1 MADMTDDDI
10 LAELGVDLTPGKVR
24 ARTPREER
32 IIAGFEDIVRFR
44 GEHGR
49 APQHGEGR
57 DIFERLYAVRLD
69 RLRAQQDCRALLAE
83 MDVHGLLEAGGGVDA
98 IDALDDNALLAELGI
113 EAAAPGDITQLRN
126 VRSNADRKAAEEV
139 ASARRCADFA
149 TFKPLFDRVQADLE
163 AGIRTTRPFVRDL
176 GMSKADIRQGEFFIV
191 GGQVAYV
198 ASIGDPIEAPNGEAD
213 ARLRVIYSNGTESD
227 LLLRSLQRALYK
239 DAGGR
244 RITEPTAGPLFDE
257 AAPAAAEPDLLQ
269 TGTLYVLRSRSTHP
283 TIAAH
288 RDLIHKIG
296 ITGGPVEARIAGA
309 ADDATYLLAEVDVV
323 ATYKLYDVHRTRLE
337 ALIHRVLDKV
347 RFDVE
352 IPDRF
357 GKPVRP
363 REWFL
368 VPVPIVDEIVARIAD
383 GTLAGMT
390 YDPRS
395 VALVPAQAAPARVS
409 PPPAPGSARRPAPSR
424 GDGPGAVP
432 AAPSTSR
439 TPDAPGS
446 S

>member
-10 LAELGVDLTPGKVR
+10 LAELGVDLTPKKVR

-44 GEHGR
+44 DEHGR
-49 APQHGEGR
+49 IPQHGEGR

-69 RLRAQQDCRALLAE
+69 RLRAQADCRELLAAV
-83 MDVHGLLEAGGGVDA
+83 DAHGLLDGATDTDA
-98 IDALDDNALLAELGI
+98 IDDLDDTALLAELGI
-113 EAAAPGDITQLRN
+113 DQATNDITQLRN

-139 ASARRCADFA
+139 ASAKRCENFA
-149 TFKPLFDRVQADLE
+149 TFKPLFDHVQADLE
-163 AGIRTTRPFVRDL
+163 AGVRTTRPFVRDL
-176 GMSKADIRQGEFFIV
+176 GMSKADIKQGEFFIV

-198 ASIGDPIEAPNGEAD
+198 ASMGEPIEAPNGETD
-213 ARLRVIYSNGTESD
+213 ARLRVVYSNGTESD

-239 DAGGR
+239 DEGGR
-244 RITEPTAGPLFDE
+244 RITEPTVGPLFDA
-257 AAPAAAEPDLLQ
+257 AAPAEAEPEMLP
-269 TGTLYVLRSRSTHP
+269 TGTLYVLRSRSTHS

-296 ITGGPVEARIAGA
+296 ITGGSVEARVAGA

-337 ALIHRVLDKV
+337 ALIHRVLNKV
-347 RFDVE
+347 RFEAE

-368 VPVPIVDEIVARIAD
+368 VPLPIIDEIVARIAD
-383 GTLAGMT
+383 GTLAGMI
-390 YDPRS
+390 YDPQS
-395 VALVPAQAAPARVS
+395 VALIPAK
-409 PPPAPGSARRPAPSR
+409 
-424 GDGPGAVP
+424 
-432 AAPSTSR
+432 
-439 TPDAPGS
+439 
-446 S
+446 

>member
-10 LAELGVDLTPGKVR
+10 LAELGVDLAPKKVR

-44 GEHGR
+44 EEHGR
-49 APQHGEGR
+49 VPQHGEGR

-69 RLRAQQDCRALLAE
+69 RLRSQQDCRDLLAD
-83 MDVHGLLEAGGGVDA
+83 MDVHGLLDGATNTDA
-98 IDALDDNALLAELGI
+98 IDDLDDIALLAELGI
-113 EAAAPGDITQLRN
+113 EPEATNDITQLRN

-139 ASARRCADFA
+139 ASAKRCEDFA
-149 TFKPLFDRVQADLE
+149 TFKPLFDQVQADLE
-163 AGIRTTRPFVRDL
+163 AGVRTTRPFVRDL
-176 GMSKADIRQGEFFIV
+176 GMSKADIKQGEFFIV

-198 ASIGDPIEAPNGEAD
+198 ASMGEPIEAPNGETD
-213 ARLRVIYSNGTESD
+213 ARLRVVYSNGTESD

-239 DAGGR
+239 DEGGR
-244 RITEPTAGPLFDE
+244 RITEPTAGPLFE
-257 AAPAAAEPDLLQ
+257 EKVPAQEEPDLLS

-337 ALIHRVLDKV
+337 ALIHRVLNKV
-347 RFDVE
+347 RFDAE

-368 VPVPIVDEIVARIAD
+368 VPLPIIDEIVARIAD
-383 GTLAGMT
+383 GTLAGMI
-390 YDPRS
+390 YDPQS
-395 VALVPAQAAPARVS
+395 VALIPAK
-409 PPPAPGSARRPAPSR
+409 
-424 GDGPGAVP
+424 
-432 AAPSTSR
+432 
-439 TPDAPGS
+439 
-446 S
+446 

>member
-1 MADMTDDDI
+1 MAEMTDDDI
-10 LAELGVDLTPGKVR
+10 LAELGVDLTPKKVR

-44 GEHGR
+44 EEHGR
-49 APQHGEGR
+49 VPQHGEGR

-69 RLRAQQDCRALLAE
+69 RLRAQQDCRELLADT
-83 MDVHGLLEAGGGVDA
+83 DVHGLLDGATNTNA
-98 IDALDDNALLAELGI
+98 IDDLDDSALLAELGI
-113 EAAAPGDITQLRN
+113 EPEAANDITQLRN

-139 ASARRCADFA
+139 ASAKRCEDFA
-149 TFKPLFDRVQADLE
+149 TFKPLFDQVQADLE
-163 AGIRTTRPFVRDL
+163 AGVRTTRPFVRDL
-176 GMSKADIRQGEFFIV
+176 GMSKADIKQGEFFIV

-198 ASIGDPIEAPNGEAD
+198 ASMGEPIEAPNGETD
-213 ARLRVIYSNGTESD
+213 ARLRVVYSNGTESD

-239 DAGGR
+239 DEGGR
-244 RITEPTAGPLFDE
+244 RITEPTAGPLFE
-257 AAPAAAEPDLLQ
+257 KKVPAQEEPDLLS
-269 TGTLYVLRSRSTHP
+269 TGTLYVLCSRSTHP

-337 ALIHRVLDKV
+337 ALIHRVLNKV
-347 RFDVE
+347 RFDAE

-368 VPVPIVDEIVARIAD
+368 VPLPIIDEIVARIAD
-383 GTLAGMT
+383 GTLAGMI
-390 YDPRS
+390 YDPQS
-395 VALVPAQAAPARVS
+395 VALIPAK
-409 PPPAPGSARRPAPSR
+409 
-424 GDGPGAVP
+424 
-432 AAPSTSR
+432 
-439 TPDAPGS
+439 
-446 S
+446 

>member
-10 LAELGVDLTPGKVR
+10 LAELGVDLAPKKAR

-32 IIAGFEDIVRFR
+32 IIAGFEDIVKFR
-44 GEHGR
+44 EDHGR

-69 RLRAQQDCRALLAE
+69 RLRSLPDARELLAE
-83 MDVHGLLEAGGGVDA
+83 MDVHGLLEASEG
-98 IDALDDNALLAELGI
+98 DALDDLDDSALLAELGI
-113 EAAAPGDITQLRN
+113 DAGAEGDITQLRN
-126 VRSNADRKAAEEV
+126 VRSASERKAAEEV
-139 ASARRCADFA
+139 AEAKRCEDFA
-149 TFKPLFDRVQADLE
+149 TFKPLFAQVQADLD
-163 AGIRTTRPFVRDL
+163 AGVRTTRPFVRDL
-176 GMSKADIRQGEFFIV
+176 GLSKAEILPGEFFIL
-191 GGQVAYV
+191 GGHIAYV
-198 ASIGDPIEAPNGEAD
+198 AKVGDPIKAPNGETD

-239 DAGGR
+239 DEGGR
-244 RITEPTAGPLFDE
+244 RISEPVAGPLFEQPSDV
-257 AAPAAAEPDLLQ
+257 EPDQLA

-296 ITGGPVEARIAGA
+296 ITGGSVEARIAGA
-309 ADDATYLLAEVDVV
+309 ADDATYLLADVDIV
-323 ATYKLYDVHRTRLE
+323 ATYKLYDIDRSRLE
-337 ALIHRVLDKV
+337 ALIHRVLEAV
-347 RFDVE
+347 RFDIE

-368 VPVPIVDEIVARIAD
+368 VPLPIVDEIVARIGD

-390 YDPRS
+390 YDAKEA
-395 VALVPAQAAPARVS
+395 ALVSIVS
-409 PPPAPGSARRPAPSR
+409 
-424 GDGPGAVP
+424 
-432 AAPSTSR
+432 
-439 TPDAPGS
+439 
-446 S
+446 

>member
-10 LAELGVDLTPGKVR
+10 LAELGVDLTPKKVR

-44 GEHGR
+44 EEHGR
-49 APQHGEGR
+49 VPQHGEGR

-69 RLRAQQDCRALLAE
+69 RLRAQQDCRELLTD
-83 MDVHGLLEAGGGVDA
+83 MDVHGLLNAAADADA
-98 IDALDDNALLAELGI
+98 IDDLDDGALLAELGI
-113 EAAAPGDITQLRN
+113 EADASNDITQLRN
-126 VRSNADRKAAEEV
+126 VRSHTDRQAAEEV

-149 TFKPLFDRVQADLE
+149 TFKPLFDQVQADLD
-163 AGIRTTRPFVRDL
+163 AGVRTTRPFVRDL
-176 GMSKADIRQGEFFIV
+176 GMSKADIKQGEFFIV
-191 GGQVAYV
+191 GGQLAYV
-198 ASIGDPIEAPNGEAD
+198 AEVGTPIEAPNGETD
-213 ARLRVIYSNGTESD
+213 ARLRVVYSNGTESD

-239 DAGGR
+239 DEGGR
-244 RITEPTAGPLFDE
+244 RITEPTAGPLFDSTTKAE
-257 AAPAAAEPDLLQ
+257 VEPDHLP

-296 ITGGPVEARIAGA
+296 ITGGSVEARIAGA
-309 ADDATYLLAEVDVV
+309 ADDATYLLAGVDVV
-323 ATYKLYDVHRTRLE
+323 ATYKLYDVHRSRLE
-337 ALIHRVLDKV
+337 ALIHRVLDAV

-357 GKPVRP
+357 GKAVRP

-368 VPVPIVDEIVARIAD
+368 VPLHIVDDIVARIAD

-390 YDPRS
+390 YDPHV
-395 VALVPAQAAPARVS
+395 VALVSADIHGGS
-409 PPPAPGSARRPAPSR
+409 PDDRHLA
-424 GDGPGAVP
+424 
-432 AAPSTSR
+432 
-439 TPDAPGS
+439 
-446 S
+446 

>member
-10 LAELGVDLTPGKVR
+10 LAELGVDLAPKKVR

-44 GEHGR
+44 EQHGR
-49 APQHGEGR
+49 VPQHGEGR

-69 RLRAQQDCRALLAE
+69 RLRAQTDCRELLAD
-83 MDVHGLLEAGGGVDA
+83 MDVHGLLDGATDTDA
-98 IDALDDNALLAELGI
+98 IDDLDDSALLAELGI
-113 EAAAPGDITQLRN
+113 EPEATNDITQLRN

-139 ASARRCADFA
+139 ASAKRCEDFA
-149 TFKPLFDRVQADLE
+149 TFKPLFDQVQADLE
-163 AGIRTTRPFVRDL
+163 AGVRTTRPFVRDL
-176 GMSKADIRQGEFFIV
+176 GMSKADIKQGEFFIV

-198 ASIGDPIEAPNGEAD
+198 ASIGEPIEAPNGETD
-213 ARLRVIYSNGTESD
+213 ARLRVVYSNGTESD

-239 DAGGR
+239 DEGGR
-244 RITEPTAGPLFDE
+244 RITEPIAGPLFE
-257 AAPAAAEPDLLQ
+257 EKVPAEVEPDLLP

-337 ALIHRVLDKV
+337 ALIHRVLNKV
-347 RFDVE
+347 RFDAE

-368 VPVPIVDEIVARIAD
+368 VPLPIIDEIVARTAD
-383 GTLAGMT
+383 GTLAGMI
-390 YDPRS
+390 YDPQS
-395 VALVPAQAAPARVS
+395 VALIPAK
-409 PPPAPGSARRPAPSR
+409 
-424 GDGPGAVP
+424 
-432 AAPSTSR
+432 
-439 TPDAPGS
+439 
-446 S
+446 